1 MQRTANFGNV
11 IVPGGSV
18 VRGIEYFND
27 FVTGGNATATGPA
40 FSSTADAAEWLT
52 SLTNSA
58 VPQVADNTDIKAL
71 LPYGAGGVVK
81 VVNAG
86 TNNDG
91 VSAQI
96 NGEPFVLTP
105 NKSLICEGRFAT
117 SAIAGTLF
125 AFGLGKTSTAIVAA
139 SGGQTITS
147 TDFIGF
153 VVRGTTGAILPVV
166 KGNNTETLP
175 TIISS
180 AAPAFVNNT
189 WATLRFEITPTHYN
203 ATGAYICKFYVNNV
217 LVAEHSSTT
226 AAFPVDAYNATP
238 IGLTPSWQFKTQG
251 STAHNGF
258 IDYVAVFQE
267 R

>member
-1 MQRTANFGNV
+1 MQLSRFSGPALR
-11 IVPGGSV
+11 PGGSV
-18 VRGIEYFND
+18 PYGVEYFDD
-27 FVTGGNATATGPA
+27 FVTGGKATATGPK

-52 SLTNSA
+52 SLTTSA

-71 LPYGAGGVVK
+71 VPFGAGGVVK

-91 VSAQI
+91 VSAQL
-96 NGEPFVLTP
+96 NGEAFVIDPSGILTF
-105 NKSLICEGRFAT
+105 EGRFAT

-125 AFGLGKTSTAIVAA
+125 AFGLGKTDTAILAA
-139 SGGQTITS
+139 SGGQTLTA

-153 VVRGTTGAILPVV
+153 TVRGTTGLILPVN
-166 KGNNTETLP
+166 KGANTETLP
-175 TIISS
+175 TVTGS
-180 AAPAFVNNT
+180 PAFVNNT
-189 WATLRFEITPTHYN
+189 WTTLRCEITYSPVPTASYF
-203 ATGAYICKFYVNNV
+203 ASFYVNTV
-217 LVAEHSSTT
+217 LVATHSSVT
-226 AAFPVDAYNATP
+226 AALPLDSTNGTP

-258 IDYVAVFQE
+258 IDYIHVYQD